1 MVENVR
7 QHKGENHCREYQY
20 GSWTF
25 CNMLYIFIFIMVDV
39 LLSIFSIIYQFS
51 SQVNVRMS

>member
-1 MVENVR
+1 MVENDR
-7 QHKGENHCREYQY
+7 KHKGENQCREYQY

-39 LLSIFSIIYQFS
+39 
-51 SQVNVRMS
+51 

>member
-7 QHKGENHCREYQY
+7 KHKGENHCREYQY

-25 CNMLYIFIFIMVDV
+25 CNLLNIFIFIMVDV
-39 LLSIFSIIYQFS
+39 
-51 SQVNVRMS
+51 